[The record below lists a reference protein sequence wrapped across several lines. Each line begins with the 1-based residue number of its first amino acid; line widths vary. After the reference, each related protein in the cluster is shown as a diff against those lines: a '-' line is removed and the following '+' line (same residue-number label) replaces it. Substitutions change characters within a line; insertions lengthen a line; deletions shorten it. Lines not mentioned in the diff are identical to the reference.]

1 MEDIN
6 NKKILTELL
15 NAINGN
21 VLDVKN
27 VPTVNMQIMELKQQ
41 ARKEIENVTH
51 GYKNK
56 IESKIYSDT
65 KLMDDLIKQRLEE
78 IDSQNQRNING
89 YYEKYAK
96 QLSSDTE
103 YSEIRKKLLLDTN
116 EEYRLFN
123 QRSKQLFDKL
133 DQIDEKIEKL
143 EKMTYY
149 TRFKSIISTFIGLA
163 LPTITVAVLIVFTL
177 VWLFNH

>member
-1 MEDIN
+1 M
-6 NKKILTELL
+6 
-15 NAINGN
+15 
-21 VLDVKN
+21 
-27 VPTVNMQIMELKQQ
+27 
-41 ARKEIENVTH
+41 
-51 GYKNK
+51 
-56 IESKIYSDT
+56 
-65 KLMDDLIKQRLEE
+65 
-78 IDSQNQRNING
+78 
-89 YYEKYAK
+89 
-96 QLSSDTE
+96 
-103 YSEIRKKLLLDTN
+103 LDTN

>member
-27 VPTVNMQIMELKQQ
+27 VPTVDMQIMELKQQ
-41 ARKEIENVTH
+41 ARKEIENVTR
-51 GYKNK
+51 GYKSK
-56 IESKIYSDT
+56 LESKIYSDT

-123 QRSKQLFDKL
+123 QRSKQLFDK
-133 DQIDEKIEKL
+133 IDEKIEKL

-149 TRFKSIISTFIGLA
+149 TRFKSIISTFIALA
-163 LPTITVAVLIVFTL
+163 LPTIAVAVLIVFTL